1 MKTQNYIR
9 KTTVGIL
16 FLLLALSTTLTYFTF
31 SHAAGF
37 SDVPQNHWAAT
48 AISTANADGIMTGTG
63 GGKFS
68 PNGTVSLAQ
77 LITILTRM
85 YWPDEVAASGAT
97 GTWYAKNDDVATNH
111 GLFNVLVE
119 PNVQEELDMAAP
131 VTRAMMAQV
140 VCNAMLNRGEQDVSD
155 VQGIIQQI
163 PDVSAND
170 TFAHGIAFCVSKGI
184 LQGVDKAGNFSPEA
198 TLTRAQMS
206 MIYTRIKDDPTQ
218 STEQPIETPVETP
231 TTEAQDLNEWG
242 IPHFRMLDGENVQQM
257 MDRINAVT
265 PAYREG
271 YLTNGKPI
279 SEKNIREMAEAILED
294 MPKGSPWGTGPT
306 YYYNSAC
313 GYYGGC
319 GSYACA
325 VSDYIFG
332 EDAPVN
338 QHKNFGSIKVGDID
352 YKNDAQN
359 VDGHAMFAIGN
370 PSDPIEIQTSNDG
383 VNFMSMKTRIF
394 KAIDGNNNGTVN
406 GRRDGSTI
414 ESDDDSWA
422 KNSFII
428 SRY

>member
-1 MKTQNYIR
+1 MKTQNCIR
-9 KTTVGIL
+9 KTSLGIL
-16 FLLLALSTTLTYFTF
+16 FLFLAISTTLTYFSLT
-31 SHAAGF
+31 HAAGF

-97 GTWYAKNDDVATNH
+97 GPWYAKNDDVATHH
-111 GLFNVLVE
+111 GLFNILVE
-119 PNVQEELDMAAP
+119 PNVQEELDMDAP

-163 PDVSAND
+163 PDVSADD

-206 MIYTRIKDDPTQ
+206 MIYTRIKDGPAK
-218 STEQPIETPVETP
+218 STEQPIEQPVDTPK
-231 TTEAQDLNEWG
+231 TEAQDLNEWG

-279 SEKNIREMAEAILED
+279 SEENIQEMVDAILKD
-294 MPKGSPWGTGPT
+294 MPEGETWNEDSRFYYTSP
-306 YYYNSAC
+306 A
-313 GYYGGC
+313 C
-319 GSYACA
+319 GSYGACGAYAYA

-332 EDAPVN
+332 EDAPVTKHN
-338 QHKNFGSIKVGDID
+338 NYESIKAGDIERRVT
-352 YKNDAQN
+352 NGI
-359 VDGHAMFAIGN
+359 GHVIFIAGN
-370 PSDPIEIQTSNDG
+370 PSANTTEIYTSEDG
-383 VNFMSMKTRIF
+383 INFTPKYFRMVKI
-394 KAIDGNNNGTVN
+394 IDANNNGKVGGIQDSSVVN
-406 GRRDGSTI
+406 TDNNQHLTS
-414 ESDDDSWA
+414 SYV
-422 KNSFII
+422 I

>member
-9 KTTVGIL
+9 KTSIGIL
-16 FLLLALSTTLTYFTF
+16 FLLLALTAALIHIAQP
-31 SHAAGF
+31 HAAGF

-77 LITILTRM
+77 LMTILTRM

-97 GTWYAKNDDVATNH
+97 GPWYAKNEDVGTNH

-119 PNVQEELDMAAP
+119 PDVQEQPDMDAP

-140 VCNAMLNRGEQDVSD
+140 VCNAMLNRGEQDVVD
-155 VQGIIQQI
+155 VQSVIQQI

-170 TFAHGIAFCVSKGI
+170 TFTHGIAFCVSKSI

-206 MIYTRIKDDPTQ
+206 MIYTRIKDGPAQ
-218 STEQPIETPVETP
+218 STEQPVETP
-231 TTEAQDLNEWG
+231 TETPKTEAQDLNEWG

-279 SEKNIREMAEAILED
+279 SEENIREMAEAILRD
-294 MPKGSPWGTGPT
+294 MPEGSPWNKDDKFN
-306 YYYNSAC
+306 YNSAC
-313 GYYGGC
+313 GYYGAC
-319 GSYACA
+319 GAYACA

-338 QHKNFGSIKVGDID
+338 RHKDFKSIKTGDID
-352 YKNDAQN
+352 YAKDQN
-359 VDGHAMFAIGN
+359 NEGHAMFAIGE
-370 PSDPIEIQTSNDG
+370 PSEIIEIQTSNDG
-383 VNFMSMKTRIF
+383 VNFTPMKTRIF
-394 KAIDGNNNGTVN
+394 KVIDGNVN
-406 GRRDGSTI
+406 GKVGGTSDGMTI
-414 ESDDDSWA
+414 ESDDHPSA
-422 KNSFII
+422 LNSFII